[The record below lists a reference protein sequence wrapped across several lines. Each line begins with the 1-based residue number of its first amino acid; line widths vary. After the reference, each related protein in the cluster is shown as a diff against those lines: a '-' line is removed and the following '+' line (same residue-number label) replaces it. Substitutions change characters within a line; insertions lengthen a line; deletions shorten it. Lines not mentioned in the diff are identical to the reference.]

1 MEWVSSKG
9 LFPSFILLSRVNF
22 PNSEIRRE
30 KKKSQCCIISLVF
43 QLTKLYSIK
52 TKVCYIQELTGMWIW
67 QWSYWCTRKLSG
79 TFYRVW
85 TLLKSRGWLIQ
96 MPLFFFQ
103 IELHVIC
110 LFLLHLGYPWTRLE
124 GEIYTSLNGKRA
136 LRKFYPS
143 LYFYK
148 IYCYYL

>member
-1 MEWVSSKG
+1 MEWFSSKG

-22 PNSEIRRE
+22 PNSEVRRE

-52 TKVCYIQELTGMWIW
+52 TKVCYIQELTGTWIW

-85 TLLKSRGWLIQ
+85 TLLKLRGWLIQ
-96 MPLFFFQ
+96 MPLFFSR
-103 IELHVIC
+103 LNC
-110 LFLLHLGYPWTRLE
+110 MLFVSSCFILGILE
-124 GEIYTSLNGKRA
+124 QDWRERFILA
-136 LRKFYPS
+136 
-143 LYFYK
+143 
-148 IYCYYL
+148 